1 VKQGGGY
8 FLVHMHKRYQADEV
22 GFKILGLCDG
32 KNTIE
37 RIAELAGTDPETVRK
52 DIEFLRKAGMVEFSG
67 PEISGP
73 A

>member
-1 VKQGGGY
+1 MKQGGGY

-22 GFKILGLCDG
+22 GFKILSLCDG

-67 PEISGP
+67 PERGGP